1 MNAAMPPE
9 VPDRAALPGQ
19 KAARYIFGVLPSM
32 RIGLSPRS
40 YVPLLGRRPLLP
52 ALLVLLAAAIFLADT
67 ITNLEIAVA
76 VFYVAIVLISVRYLD
91 RRRVAMVAAA
101 CMALT
106 VLSFFLTRAGSIS
119 AGLINCAISLVA
131 IAVTTYL
138 ALRTAA
144 AEASAREAQAQ
155 LAHITR
161 VTMLGELTASIAHEL
176 NQPLAAIVL
185 NGNAAQRWLAGGN
198 RDEAGKAAERIVRD
212 AERASELIK
221 RLRGL
226 TRKAAGKPVWLDV
239 NQLISD
245 TLTLVENEAGRT
257 HVSLRTELAAKLPR
271 VQADPVQIQ
280 QVILNLILNALE
292 AVGGEQERDVTIAT
306 GPGKPGEIVVEV
318 RDSGRGLEG
327 VQLDLLFDAFYTT
340 KSEGLGMGLAISRS
354 MVESHGGRIWAQP
367 GPSGGAAFSFSLPA
381 GKERR

>member
-1 MNAAMPPE
+1 MS
-9 VPDRAALPGQ
+9 G
-19 KAARYIFGVLPSM
+19 
-32 RIGLSPRS
+32 RS
-40 YVPLLGRRPLLP
+40 SLPLLGRRPLLP

-76 VFYVAIVLISVRYLD
+76 VFYVAIVLIAVRYLD
-91 RRRVAMVAAA
+91 RRGVAMVAAA

-106 VLSFFLTRAGSIS
+106 VLSFFLTRAGSVP
-119 AGLINCAISLVA
+119 AGVANCAISLVA
-131 IAVTTYL
+131 IGITTYL

-198 RDEAGKAAERIVRD
+198 PDEAGKAAGRIVRD
-212 AERASELIK
+212 AERASELIM

-226 TRKAAGKPVWLDV
+226 TRKAAGKTVWLDA
-239 NQLISD
+239 NQTVAE
-245 TLTLVENEAGRT
+245 TLPLVQNEAGRN
-257 HVSLRTELAAKLPR
+257 HAALRAELASDLPR
-271 VQADPVQIQ
+271 IQVDPVQIQ

-292 AVGGEQERDVTIAT
+292 AVKDESVRDVTVQT
-306 GPGKPGEIVVEV
+306 SLGKPGEVVIAV
-318 RDSGRGLEG
+318 RDSGRGLDG
-327 VQLDLLFDAFYTT
+327 VQLDHLFDAFYTT
-340 KSEGLGMGLAISRS
+340 KPEGLGMGLAISRS
-354 MVESHGGRIWAQP
+354 IVESHGGRIWAEAAVP
-367 GPSGGAAFSFSLPA
+367 RGAAFFFSLPA
-381 GKERR
+381 GRTGSRGPDR

>member
-1 MNAAMPPE
+1 
-9 VPDRAALPGQ
+9 
-19 KAARYIFGVLPSM
+19 M
-32 RIGLSPRS
+32 RIGLPPRS
-40 YVPLLGRRPLLP
+40 FLPLLGRRPLLP

-76 VFYVAIVLISVRYLD
+76 VFYVAIILISVRYLD

-106 VLSFFLTRAGSIS
+106 VLSFFLTRAGSMP

-161 VTMLGELTASIAHEL
+161 VTVLGELTASIAHEL

-198 RDEAGKAAERIVRD
+198 PDEAGKAAGRIVRD

-226 TRKAAGKPVWLDV
+226 TRKAAGKAVWLDV
-239 NQLISD
+239 NQLVSD

-257 HVSLRTELAAKLPR
+257 HVSLRTDLWAKLPR

-292 AVGGEQERDVTIAT
+292 AVRGQQERDVTIAT
-306 GPGKPGEIVVEV
+306 SAGKPGEIMVEV
-318 RDSGRGLEG
+318 RDSGRGLDG
-327 VQLDLLFDAFYTT
+327 ARLDHLFDAFYTT

-354 MVESHGGRIWAQP
+354 IVESHGGRIWAQP
-367 GPSGGAAFSFSLPA
+367 GASGGAVFSFSLPA

>member
-1 MNAAMPPE
+1 M
-9 VPDRAALPGQ
+9 
-19 KAARYIFGVLPSM
+19 
-32 RIGLSPRS
+32 
-40 YVPLLGRRPLLP
+40 PLLWRRPLLP

-76 VFYVAIVLISVRYLD
+76 VFYVAIVLIAVRYLD
-91 RRRVAMVAAA
+91 RRGVAMVAAA

-106 VLSFFLTRAGSIS
+106 VLSFFLTRAGSVP
-119 AGLINCAISLVA
+119 AGVINCAISLVA
-131 IAVTTYL
+131 IAVTAYL
-138 ALRTAA
+138 ALRTAT
-144 AEASAREAQAQ
+144 AEATAREAQAQ

-226 TRKAAGKPVWLDV
+226 TRKVAGKAVWLDV
-239 NQLISD
+239 NQTIVE
-245 TLTLVENEAGRT
+245 TLPLVQNEAGRN
-257 HVSLRTELAAKLPR
+257 HAALRTELARDLPR
-271 VQADPVQIQ
+271 IQVDPVQVQ

-292 AVGGEQERDVTIAT
+292 AVKDERVRDVTVQT
-306 GPGKPGEIVVEV
+306 SLGKPGEVVIAV
-318 RDSGRGLEG
+318 RDSGRGLKG
-327 VQLDLLFDAFYTT
+327 VQLDHVFDAFYTT
-340 KSEGLGMGLAISRS
+340 RPDGMGMGLAISRS
-354 MVESHGGRIWAQP
+354 IVESHGGRIWAEP
-367 GPSGGAAFSFSLPA
+367 TVPHGAIFRFSLPS
-381 GKERR
+381 GRTGLRQPDR